1 MRSAT
6 DSNNRAQRSVPLKL
20 FFAMTVAIVTLV
32 TILAQP
38 FVASATGTR
47 SNSVWR
53 VATTNTQPAYLNA
66 VACPSTSDCIAVGD
80 GIIATTTNGG
90 RTWTSENPVDEGV
103 DVLSAIA
110 CPSTSDCT
118 AVGYG
123 IISTTN
129 GGRTWTRES
138 LPYGV
143 NIFNAVACPSTSDCT
158 AVGYGII
165 STTNGGRTWKKEKPP
180 LGMSEG
186 NAITCPSISH
196 CMATGSGKYTN
207 NATFATTNGGRTWRR
222 GRFPY
227 RSFPLFSIACH
238 SISHCIAVGSNNI
251 FITTNRG
258 HTWGSPISV
267 TGATFYNVTCHFSHC
282 IAVGLDTNNKNGIMN
297 GIATTTTNG
306 GRTWK
311 RRIFH
316 WGFLRLN
323 AVACSS
329 NSHCTAAGWNNKGR
343 GIIIATTNGGRTWRR
358 EASLLG

>member
-129 GGRTWTRES
+129 GGRTW
-138 LPYGV
+138 
-143 NIFNAVACPSTSDCT
+143 
-158 AVGYGII
+158 
-165 STTNGGRTWKKEKPP
+165 KKEKPP

-196 CMATGSGKYTN
+196 CIPTLT
-207 NATFATTNGGRTWRR
+207 
-222 GRFPY
+222 PH
-227 RSFPLFSIACH
+227 P
-238 SISHCIAVGSNNI
+238 
-251 FITTNRG
+251 
-258 HTWGSPISV
+258 
-267 TGATFYNVTCHFSHC
+267 
-282 IAVGLDTNNKNGIMN
+282 
-297 GIATTTTNG
+297 
-306 GRTWK
+306 
-311 RRIFH
+311 
-316 WGFLRLN
+316 
-323 AVACSS
+323 
-329 NSHCTAAGWNNKGR
+329 
-343 GIIIATTNGGRTWRR
+343 
-358 EASLLG
+358 